1 MGRIPCQVIAELVT
15 RKFYSQSVKN
25 AGNWGVS
32 AFTFVCLTARGA
44 RLRILRLRVVD
55 ASDKI
60 RRILKEHG
68 RLSQDAQTLPLNAD
82 LYEAGMT
89 SHASVNVMLALEG
102 EFDLEFPDHMLK
114 RSVFESISS
123 ISAAIGELQAAAA

>member
-1 MGRIPCQVIAELVT
+1 
-15 RKFYSQSVKN
+15 
-25 AGNWGVS
+25 VS
-32 AFTFVCLTARGA
+32 AFTFVRPGA
-44 RLRILRLRVVD
+44 RRATPGVLRLRFMDVT
-55 ASDKI
+55 AKI

-68 RLSQDAQTLPLNAD
+68 RLNRDAETLAPNED

-114 RSVFESISS
+114 RSVFDSIAS